1 MKIVAANHADSLSRT
16 GGWASDEAVETVVLD
31 SVRDELR
38 SVYGE
43 ADTAVPLSLAALA
56 RQLDSAHLGSGDCV
70 A

>member
-1 MKIVAANHADSLSRT
+1 MKIVAANHADSLRRG
-16 GGWASDEAVETVVLD
+16 GGWGADEGVETVVLD

-43 ADTAVPLSLAALA
+43 ADDAVPLSLTALA
-56 RQLDSAHLGSGDCV
+56 QQLDRAHPGSDCI